1 MRLNLALEHECT
13 VLIVSHAFYTGTCVI
28 LVLYMCYTCVTLVLH
43 LCYTCVI
50 HVLYLCYT
58 CVIQARLR
66 MSNIV
71 DKDDINEAMR
81 LMEMSK
87 DSLNAEERQQ
97 K

>member
-1 MRLNLALEHECT
+1 MGSSV
-13 VLIVSHAFYTGTCVI
+13 VLVLYLWIIV
-28 LVLYMCYTCVTLVLH
+28 VLYMCYTCVVLVIYW
-43 LCYTCVI
+43 CF
-50 HVLYLCYT
+50 T

-66 MSNIV
+66 MSNVV

>member
-1 MRLNLALEHECT
+1 MIYMYH
-13 VLIVSHAFYTGTCVI
+13 VI
-28 LVLYMCYTCVTLVLH
+28 LVLCYICVRLVLYS
-43 LCYTCVI
+43 CYTCVI
-50 HVLYLCYT
+50 FYYT

-66 MSNIV
+66 MSNVV

>member
-1 MRLNLALEHECT
+1 MSVLYLLYLMLFIWVLALYLSYSC
-13 VLIVSHAFYTGTCVI
+13 YTCVI
-28 LVLYMCYTCVTLVLH
+28 LVLYMCYTCV
-43 LCYTCVI
+43 
-50 HVLYLCYT
+50 
-58 CVIQARLR
+58 IQARLR
-66 MSNIV
+66 MSNVV

>member
-1 MRLNLALEHECT
+1 MF
-13 VLIVSHAFYTGTCVI
+13 IVSHSFIWV
-28 LVLYMCYTCVTLVLH
+28 LVLYLSYS
-43 LCYTCVI
+43 
-50 HVLYLCYT
+50 CYT

-66 MSNIV
+66 MSNVV

>member
-1 MRLNLALEHECT
+1 MS
-13 VLIVSHAFYTGTCVI
+13 VLYTLFLILVIRVLFFVI
-28 LVLYMCYTCVTLVLH
+28 L
-43 LCYTCVI
+43 
-50 HVLYLCYT
+50 VLYLCYT

-66 MSNIV
+66 MSNVV